1 MKTCNFD
8 GATMR
13 VLDLDTGIWIR
24 GNDVAAIL
32 GYSRPRDAIH
42 DNILPEHKRPLNSLL
57 PTAPLNGNER
67 RATYINVSGLR
78 TLIACSQRPNKEPFI
93 EFCREQ
99 FGIGCHVVTRL
110 RKEQEYIGY
119 IIKVFEHKGPRTQFP
134 VERYRI
140 DLYFPA
146 ERVAVECDEYGHRDR
161 CPVQEATREQFIAA
175 RLGCRFVRFNPDAP
189 AFCVFDTIREIMQ
202 ALDVSP

>member
-1 MKTCNFD
+1 M
-8 GATMR
+8 
-13 VLDLDTGIWIR
+13 V
-24 GNDVAAIL
+24 
-32 GYSRPRDAIH
+32 
-42 DNILPEHKRPLNSLL
+42 
-57 PTAPLNGNER
+57 
-67 RATYINVSGLR
+67 R
-78 TLIACSQRPNKEPFI
+78 TLISLDTEDKAWLDRVARAEGVPMTKLVRRAI
-93 EFCREQ
+93 
-99 FGIGCHVVTRL
+99 HRL